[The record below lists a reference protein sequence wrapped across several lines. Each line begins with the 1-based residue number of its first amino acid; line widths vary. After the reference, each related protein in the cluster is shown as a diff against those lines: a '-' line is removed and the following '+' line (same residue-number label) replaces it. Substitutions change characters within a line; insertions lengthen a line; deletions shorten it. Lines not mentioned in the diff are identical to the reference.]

1 MGNILPLRSK
11 LINWK
16 MDSFIGKAQAKT
28 DATGRV
34 FVPANFRKILQSIE
48 EQTVLLRRDVHQ
60 ECMVLHPKKFWE
72 EECKKLEERLID
84 WGDEKRLNTFRTIS
98 ATAEYVDLDSNGRIL
113 IPKYF
118 LHYAKITDTVC
129 FVGMNK
135 SIEIWNPD
143 QFMKV
148 MFNSDELKSNVRKF
162 LSNSRRTGEKN
173 DEQ

>member
-1 MGNILPLRSK
+1 
-11 LINWK
+11 
-16 MDSFIGKAQAKT
+16 MDSFIGKVQAKT

-48 EQTVLLRRDVHQ
+48 ESRVILRRDVHQ
-60 ECMVLHPKKFWE
+60 ECIVLHPKKLWE
-72 EECKKLEERLID
+72 DEYQKLEERLND
-84 WGDEKRLNTFRTIS
+84 WGDVDRQNTFRTIS
-98 ATAEYVDLDSNGRIL
+98 ATLEDVEIDSNGRIL
-113 IPKYF
+113 IPKHF
-118 LHYAKITDTVC
+118 LNFAKITDTVC

-148 MFNSDELKSNVRKF
+148 MFSSDDLKSNVRKF
-162 LSNSRRTGEKN
+162 LSNSRRSSEKN